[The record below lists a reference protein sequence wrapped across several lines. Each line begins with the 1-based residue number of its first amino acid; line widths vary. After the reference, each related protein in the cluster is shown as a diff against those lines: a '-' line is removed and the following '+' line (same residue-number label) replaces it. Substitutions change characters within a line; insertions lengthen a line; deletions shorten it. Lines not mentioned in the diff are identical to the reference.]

1 MMIRAMVADGVF
13 YTADAATL
21 KDELNRAFREVRVP
35 RRDARVVV
43 APHGAYEISLPY
55 VAESLSSAAETSPEC
70 VVIVAPPSGTGR
82 NVLLPES
89 HAFETPFGAVPVD
102 QTVCTAL
109 LDGEIVLADEIAHL
123 QDHSVEVML
132 PALHHLFGPVPII
145 PLLVGALPWEALIRV
160 QRVLTDAIGS
170 RSALVV
176 AAANLSGF
184 VSPNEADARAR
195 KLIRLLLTGG
205 GSAILSRIDTLE
217 NPPRSLPSLVL
228 AHLLAGED
236 TRPEILSRGT
246 FETDFDGEVGS
257 VVFASVAYL
266 PI

>member
-21 KDELNRAFREVRVP
+21 KDELNRAFREVRVQ

-55 VAESLSSAAETSPEC
+55 VAESLTSAAETAPEC

-89 HAFETPFGAVPVD
+89 QAFETPFGIVPVD
-102 QTVCTAL
+102 QTVCTAII
-109 LDGEIVLADEIAHL
+109 DDEIVLTDEIAHL

-132 PALHHLFGPVPII
+132 PALYHLFGPVPII
-145 PLLVGALPWEALIRV
+145 PLLVGELSWDKLTQVQQALTGALG
-160 QRVLTDAIGS
+160 T
-170 RSALVV
+170 RSTLVV

-184 VSPNEADARAR
+184 VGPAEADARAR
-195 KLIRLLLTGG
+195 KLIRLLMTGG

-217 NPPRSLPSLVL
+217 NPPRSLSALVL
-228 AHLLAGED
+228 AHLLAGEN

-257 VVFASVAYL
+257 VIFASVAYL